1 MRTLLLLTGQWT
13 LLLLAMAWA
22 GYVLWLA
29 PLPLAARIT
38 AILLYALG
46 TLLPPLVRPDR
57 WQGLILPVILFAAML
72 AWFFTRVP
80 SNERDWQADVA
91 VLARAEFADDT
102 VTIHGVRNC
111 DYRTETD
118 YTCRWESRTYNLA
131 DLQTVDLFVI
141 TWGAPGIAH
150 TIASF
155 GFGEAGY
162 VCFSIETRKE
172 KGEGYSAIKGFFRQ
186 YERIYVVADERDVIR
201 LRTNVRRE
209 KVYLYPLKVRPALA
223 RSIFLDYL
231 REVNRLRDRPQWYN
245 ALIANCTTS
254 VRQHVVPYTPDAW
267 LDWRLVANGF
277 IDRLFY
283 ERGLVNQ
290 DLPFAELKER
300 SFINKKAQAV
310 DTDPDFSRRIREG
323 LVRPESRNP

>member
-1 MRTLLLLTGQWT
+1 MRTLT
-13 LLLLAMAWA
+13 LLLCPWTALMLVAAWA
-22 GYVLWLA
+22 GTVLWLA

-38 AILLYALG
+38 LIPLYLAAS
-46 TLLPPLVRPDR
+46 LLPPLFWPGR
-57 WQGLILPVILFAAML
+57 WHSLIVPVVLLTGVL

-80 SNERDWQADVA
+80 SNHRDWQDDLGI
-91 VLARAEFADDT
+91 LARAERVGDT
-102 VTIHGVRNC
+102 VTIHNVRHC

-118 YTCRWESRTYNLA
+118 STCRWESRTYTLD
-131 DLQTVDLFVI
+131 DLRTVDLFVI

-172 KGEGYSAIKGFFRQ
+172 KGEGYSAVRGFFRQ
-186 YERIYVVADERDVIR
+186 YEKIYVVADERDVIR

-209 KVYLYPLKVRPALA
+209 QVYLYPLKVRPGLA

-231 REVNRLRDRPQWYN
+231 RELNRLRDQPQWYN

-267 LDWRLVANGF
+267 LDWRLVVNGF

-290 DLPFAELKER
+290 DLPFAELKAR
-300 SFINKKAQAV
+300 SLINDKARAA
-310 DTDPDFSRRIREG
+310 DADPAFSRRIREG
-323 LVRPESRNP
+323 LPPRPPLE

>member
-1 MRTLLLLTGQWT
+1 MTALRQRHPRLSVELQTVHHDEVLRRLL
-13 LLLLAMAWA
+13 
-22 GYVLWLA
+22 
-29 PLPLAARIT
+29 
-38 AILLYALG
+38 
-46 TLLPPLVRPDR
+46 
-57 WQGLILPVILFAAML
+57 
-72 AWFFTRVP
+72 
-80 SNERDWQADVA
+80 ERDCELALVYAPATQPRVRIQVLEQAELM
-91 VLARAEFADDT
+91 VLARQEDFPGRPHLA
-102 VTIHGVRNC
+102 
-111 DYRTETD
+111 
-118 YTCRWESRTYNLA
+118 LA

-155 GFGEAGY
+155 GFGEAGH
-162 VCFSIETRKE
+162 VSFSIETRKE

-186 YERIYVVADERDVIR
+186 YEKIYVVADEQDVIR

-231 REVNRLRDRPQWYN
+231 RELNRLRDRPQWYN

-267 LDWRLVANGF
+267 LDWRLVVNGF

-283 ERGLVNQ
+283 ERGLVNR
-290 DLPFAELKER
+290 DLPFAELKAR
-300 SFINKKAQAV
+300 SLINEKALAA

-323 LVRPESRNP
+323 LPPRPPLE

>member
-57 WQGLILPVILFAAML
+57 WQGLILPAILFAAVL
-72 AWFFTRVP
+72 SWFFTRVP

-155 GFGEAGY
+155 GFGKYTSWHSMMSCRSA
-162 VCFSIETRKE
+162 SI
-172 KGEGYSAIKGFFRQ
+172 
-186 YERIYVVADERDVIR
+186 
-201 LRTNVRRE
+201 L
-209 KVYLYPLKVRPALA
+209 
-223 RSIFLDYL
+223 
-231 REVNRLRDRPQWYN
+231 
-245 ALIANCTTS
+245 
-254 VRQHVVPYTPDAW
+254 
-267 LDWRLVANGF
+267 
-277 IDRLFY
+277 
-283 ERGLVNQ
+283 
-290 DLPFAELKER
+290 
-300 SFINKKAQAV
+300 
-310 DTDPDFSRRIREG
+310 
-323 LVRPESRNP
+323 